1 MSKPIVVTFSIVAL
15 LPPHPQKIL
24 QQGRKPSTSSIAYIL
39 KMAMRRAKIDRM
51 HERAKMIT
59 EREDLIAWAVGQR
72 EEALRQVDLF
82 SRAGVKAQLV
92 MPDGTIQDITAG
104 VLSHQKENVDTFAR
118 LVSALKA

>member
-15 LPPHPQKIL
+15 LPTHPQKIL
-24 QQGRKPSTSSIAYIL
+24 QQGRKPSTSSIADIR

-82 SRAGVKAQLV
+82 SRAGVKAQLI